1 MSTSDLTPLY
11 GWNEKAGRYY
21 NLTGKP
27 TFVSF
32 ADVRNALESNISVS
46 QANMRALTEQLIAVP
61 PTISLD
67 QWQVDMMREI
77 KQANIS
83 ASAAARGG
91 WAQMTQSD
99 WGAVGQQVRTQYDY
113 LRNFANEIASGKQ
126 RLNGSA
132 LVRADLY
139 GQAARGNFE
148 EMRRRMAK
156 LEGMTD
162 EMRVLGEAD
171 HCDDCLSAAG
181 HWAPIGTLPRI
192 GDSQCVTNCRCT
204 FKYRRPNGN
213 SGWVYDNGTGS
224 AGNIQVKAQ
233 VKEVVY
239 RDFSKL
245 TVKEIRKYGEEIS
258 IDWRMSLKQ
267 EQRKAVKEYTNNG
280 FNMINRSLRGNLY
293 EDDFPADIEKAKQ
306 FIPNIDSALETS
318 KLPDDIVVYRGV
330 NKDVFDGYDP
340 NDLIDSVYIDK
351 GFVSTSLY
359 NKTTFS
365 KKDYQFEI
373 NIPAGSKGAYLGSL
387 SVYDHQ
393 NELEVLFPRGSRFQ
407 VDAIIGNIVKMTL
420 LP

>member
-1 MSTSDLTPLY
+1 MATNYLTPLY

-21 NLTGKP
+21 NLKTGS
-27 TFVSF
+27 FVPF
-32 ADVRNALESNISVS
+32 MDVRNALESNISAS
-46 QANMRALTEQLIAVP
+46 QLEMRSLTQQLIDG
-61 PTISLD
+61 TISRGDWYVGMERQIRL
-67 QWQVDMMREI
+67 
-77 KQANIS
+77 ANVS

-204 FKYRRPNGN
+204 FRYRRPNA
-213 SGWVYDNGTGS
+213 DNINQMVANFQPEPQALGADVS
-224 AGNIQVKAQ
+224 QYAKLRAQ
-233 VKEVVY
+233 RINELAQMK
-239 RDFSKL
+239 
-245 TVKEIRKYGEEIS
+245 IS
-258 IDWRMSLKQ
+258 DMQAQFERMSIPNRIPDEEHHFEKWAK
-267 EQRKAVKEYTNNG
+267 RVGFTTFDEYQKSFEDFLTKP
-280 FNMINRSLRGNLY
+280 SLRYFTGVR
-293 EDDFPADIEKAKQ
+293 DDDDARVWYIVDLDSGFASGYNETDGEHFTYMYHGTTGLQKFLNKASWLVE
-306 FIPNIDSALETS
+306 IDT
-318 KLPDDIVVYRGV
+318 
-330 NKDVFDGYDP
+330 N
-340 NDLIDSVYIDK
+340 
-351 GFVSTSLY
+351 
-359 NKTTFS
+359 TF
-365 KKDYQFEI
+365 E
-373 NIPAGSKGAYLGSL
+373 
-387 SVYDHQ
+387 
-393 NELEVLFPRGSRFQ
+393 
-407 VDAIIGNIVKMTL
+407 AIT
-420 LP
+420 

>member
-1 MSTSDLTPLY
+1 MPTTSDLTPLY

-21 NLTGKP
+21 NLTTGN
-27 TFVSF
+27 FVPF
-32 ADVRNALESNISVS
+32 MDVRNALESNISVS
-46 QANMRALTEQLIAVP
+46 QANMRALTEQLISVP

-156 LEGMTD
+156 LEGMT
-162 EMRVLGEAD
+162 EEIRILGESD
-171 HCDDCLSAAG
+171 HCDSCLSAAG

-213 SGWVYDNGTGS
+213 GGWIYDNGT
-224 AGNIQVKAQ
+224 
-233 VKEVVY
+233 
-239 RDFSKL
+239 
-245 TVKEIRKYGEEIS
+245 
-258 IDWRMSLKQ
+258 
-267 EQRKAVKEYTNNG
+267 
-280 FNMINRSLRGNLY
+280 
-293 EDDFPADIEKAKQ
+293 
-306 FIPNIDSALETS
+306 
-318 KLPDDIVVYRGV
+318 
-330 NKDVFDGYDP
+330 
-340 NDLIDSVYIDK
+340 
-351 GFVSTSLY
+351 
-359 NKTTFS
+359 
-365 KKDYQFEI
+365 
-373 NIPAGSKGAYLGSL
+373 
-387 SVYDHQ
+387 
-393 NELEVLFPRGSRFQ
+393 
-407 VDAIIGNIVKMTL
+407 
-420 LP
+420 